1 MRAKEEILLGVEK
14 VKRWQSTTLPA
25 TQSSVLS
32 ERKKSPS
39 APLLSLDREIHPTSQ
54 NSKSDDN
61 AHNNAP

>member
-14 VKRWQSTTLPA
+14 VKRWQSTTLPP
-25 TQSSVLS
+25 TQNSVLS

-39 APLLSLDREIHPTSQ
+39 APLLSLDGEIHPTSQ

-61 AHNNAP
+61 AHNNSP